1 MQKEPEQKAE
11 QEEPTIRQVKLTLNR
26 EGAIQSESE
35 KPVISGDLPDSPAN
49 TANANDLVIERVA
62 SNRSHS
68 TEESKKTNK
77 TPSSATKSTKDKT
90 RGRLSNLGLSGG
102 GQLTLKDQKKLGA
115 RIYHLKSYTTVG
127 KINRKFAQDKQ
138 QRWLRNV
145 LAFVMLIVI
154 LIILFVVYNPVRD
167 IIDFRKMLGLDS
179 PFKTIS
185 TELETVPPNTTVSP

>member
-1 MQKEPEQKAE
+1 MQKEPEQKTPL
-11 QEEPTIRQVKLTLNR
+11 EEPAVRQVKLTLDAA
-26 EGAIQSESE
+26 GSIHSDSD
-35 KPVISGDLPDSPAN
+35 KPVVSGNLADSASIAAPV
-49 TANANDLVIERVA
+49 NDLVIERVA

-68 TEESKKTNK
+68 KVKKTKAPKSTSVTKNK
-77 TPSSATKSTKDKT
+77 TKSTKAK
-90 RGRLSNLGLSGG
+90 LSNLGLSDS
-102 GQLTLKDQKKLGA
+102 GQLTLADQKKLGA

-185 TELETVPPNTTVSP
+185 TVLETDPPETTISP

>member
-1 MQKEPEQKAE
+1 MQKEPEQKTP
-11 QEEPTIRQVKLTLNR
+11 QDEPAVRQVKLTLD
-26 EGAIQSESE
+26 EAGSIHSDSE
-35 KPVISGDLPDSPAN
+35 KRVVSGGLADSASI
-49 TANANDLVIERVA
+49 TAPPNDLVIERVA

-68 TEESKKTNK
+68 KVKT
-77 TPSSATKSTKDKT
+77 TKSTKSTTVKRNRT
-90 RGRLSNLGLSGG
+90 KLTKSKLSNLGLSDS
-102 GQLTLKDQKKLGA
+102 GQLTLADQKKLGA

-154 LIILFVVYNPVRD
+154 LIILFVAYNPVRD

-185 TELETVPPNTTVSP
+185 TVLETDPPETTISP

>member
-1 MQKEPEQKAE
+1 M
-11 QEEPTIRQVKLTLNR
+11 
-26 EGAIQSESE
+26 
-35 KPVISGDLPDSPAN
+35 
-49 TANANDLVIERVA
+49 
-62 SNRSHS
+62 
-68 TEESKKTNK
+68 
-77 TPSSATKSTKDKT
+77 TKSK
-90 RGRLSNLGLSGG
+90 LSNIGLSDS
-102 GQLTLKDQKKLGA
+102 GQLTLADQKKLGA

-154 LIILFVVYNPVRD
+154 LIILFVAYNPVRD

-185 TELETVPPNTTVSP
+185 TVLETDPPETTISP